1 MVSTVSL
8 ALASCH
14 SNSHSPS
21 PHLILSSVNT
31 SLPIL
36 PLSFPSLQF
45 PLQSFFFLVFLTSS
59 LGAILPFIYSAFKPK
74 PLNATRES
82 HKILCFDTTVS
93 FSVAFYFD
101 LVSNL
106 HRSCMNSTKRSHS
119 LFIDSQLIV
128 TLFPICFIILS
139 LSLSLC
145 KNIGIYIFS
154 FLSHLRVKLETYPGC
169 YIAIKW

>member
-1 MVSTVSL
+1 MLSTVSL

-21 PHLILSSVNT
+21 PHLVLSSINT

-45 PLQSFFFLVFLTSS
+45 PLQSFFFLVFLASS
-59 LGAILPFIYSAFKPK
+59 LGAVLPFIYCAFKPK

-119 LFIDSQLIV
+119 LFIQLIV
-128 TLFPICFIILS
+128 MLFPICFIILS
-139 LSLSLC
+139 LSLS
-145 KNIGIYIFS
+145 FS
-154 FLSHLRVKLETYPGC
+154 V
-169 YIAIKW
+169 